1 VDLLLVVRRRVPIRM
16 SRIIL
21 VPHDG
26 YEMSNKA
33 LKYGMEIAKGLN
45 MKIKLIR
52 VVAEVLDASTMS
64 HWNNIERARVKK
76 EVEKYRADIREKE
89 YKKLKKLVPLSNS
102 SGVEASS
109 LVLEGDAAEKI
120 ILTIKKETPYLV
132 VIGSNRLK
140 LKGLSKIRALGSV
153 ARKLSEKSPR
163 PVLIIK

>member
-1 VDLLLVVRRRVPIRM
+1 MM

-26 YEMSNKA
+26 YEMSDKA
-33 LKYGMEIAKGLN
+33 LKYATEIAKGLN
-45 MKIKLIR
+45 MNIKLLR
-52 VVAEVLDASTMS
+52 VVEEILDVSTMS
-64 HWNNIERARVKK
+64 HWNNIERARVKRD
-76 EVEKYRADIREKE
+76 VEKYKAKTREKE
-89 YKKLKKLVPLSNS
+89 YKKLGKSVSLAKSR
-102 SGVEASS
+102 GIEASS

-120 ILTIKKETPYLV
+120 ISTIKKDNPYLV

-140 LKGLSKIRALGSV
+140 LKGLSKIRSLGSV

>member
-1 VDLLLVVRRRVPIRM
+1 MM
-16 SRIIL
+16 SHTIL

-26 YEMSNKA
+26 YEMSDKA
-33 LKYGMEIAKGLN
+33 LKYAIEIAKGLN
-45 MKIKLIR
+45 TNIKLIR
-52 VVAEVLDASTMS
+52 VVEEVLDVSTMS
-64 HWNNIERARVKK
+64 HWNNIEWARLKRNIEKDRAQ
-76 EVEKYRADIREKE
+76 IRQKE
-89 YKKLKKLVPLSNS
+89 YEKLEKLVSLANS

-109 LVLEGDAAEKI
+109 LVREGDGAEKI
-120 ILTIKKETPYLV
+120 VSTIKKETPYLV

>member
-1 VDLLLVVRRRVPIRM
+1 M

-26 YEMSNKA
+26 YGMSDRA
-33 LKYGMEIAKGLN
+33 LKHAIEIAKGLN
-45 MKIKLIR
+45 MNIKLIR
-52 VVAEVLDASTMS
+52 VVEEALDISTMS
-64 HWNNIERARVKK
+64 HWNNIERARVKRD
-76 EVEKYRADIREKE
+76 VEKHRAQIRQKE
-89 YKKLKKLVPLSNS
+89 YKKLEKLVSLSNS
-102 SGVEASS
+102 RGVEASS

-120 ILTIKKETPYLV
+120 LSTIKKEKPYLV

-153 ARKLSEKSPR
+153 ARKLSEKSPH

>member
-1 VDLLLVVRRRVPIRM
+1 MM

-26 YEMSNKA
+26 YEMSDSA
-33 LKYGMEIAKGLN
+33 LKYAIEIAKGLN
-45 MKIKLIR
+45 MNIRLIR
-52 VVAEVLDASTMS
+52 VVEEVLDVSTMS
-64 HWNNIERARVKK
+64 HWNNIERARVKRDI
-76 EVEKYRADIREKE
+76 EKLRSQIRQKE
-89 YKKLKKLVPLSNS
+89 YKKLKKLVSLSNS

-109 LVLEGDAAEKI
+109 LVLEGDVAEKI
-120 ILTIKKETPYLV
+120 VSTIKKEKPYLV

-163 PVLIIK
+163 PVLIVK